1 MEATQARESLMNHDT
16 YKKLK
21 RKNKKQ
27 LEEWL
32 SWYGYYNYDAGL
44 KDSDAATCRRLVDN
58 FNFTDEMI
66 AKFRELKGED
76 IDAINERYI
85 TAKEIIDGLI
95 DEGYESLKGD
105 N

>member
-1 MEATQARESLMNHDT
+1 MNHDT

-21 RKNKKQ
+21 RKNKAQ

-32 SWYGYYNYDAGL
+32 SWYGFFNYQAGIKDAE
-44 KDSDAATCRRLVDN
+44 AAIYRHLIDDFG
-58 FNFTDEMI
+58 FNDEKI
-66 AKFRELKGED
+66 AKLKKLKGAD
-76 IDAINERYI
+76 ITLINEQYI
-85 TAKEIIDGLI
+85 TASEIINGLI